1 MRARL
6 GIRRHLGALAREPR
20 LLWEAI
26 RAFFA
31 TRRRRHP
38 LPSSAYLAWRM
49 ETAYGTANAAPEPDD
64 VVHYLR
70 WRKHMR
76 RISEDA
82 I

>member
-1 MRARL
+1 MPVRL
-6 GIRRHLGALAREPR
+6 GIKGQLGTLLREPS

-26 RAFFA
+26 RATFA
-31 TRRRRHP
+31 TRRRRRP
-38 LPSSAYLAWRM
+38 LPSAAYLAWRM
-49 ETAYGTANAAPEPDD
+49 ETAYGSANTTPDTAD

-76 RISEDA
+76 TISGTA